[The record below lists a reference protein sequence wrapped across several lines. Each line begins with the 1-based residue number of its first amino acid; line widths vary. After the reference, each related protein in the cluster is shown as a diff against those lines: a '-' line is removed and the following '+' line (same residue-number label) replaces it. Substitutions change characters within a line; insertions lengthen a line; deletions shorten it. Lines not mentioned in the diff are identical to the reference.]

1 MYELVLYREPK
12 EGTAELLL
20 LYVRLRSSKVTEP
33 LICGGFVS
41 FVWVSRQTPRPSSEN
56 TRVLGDSTEQAT

>member
-20 LYVRLRSSKVTEP
+20 LYFVRSSKVTEP